1 MRTINIL
8 IVSFIRSSRLSL
20 DAIDV
25 AAMGRLCERSSA
37 CARDRSFFLFGHD
50 CFASRNTRER
60 PEVDEAEMLHFKRAK
75 LVRDSLGVWCTSVN
89 RAVLFSRRLKN
100 STR

>member
-1 MRTINIL
+1 MSRLWDVYASVRLRARAIVPSSYLDT
-8 IVSFIRSSRLSL
+8 IVSHPEIP
-20 DAIDV
+20 
-25 AAMGRLCERSSA
+25 GK
-37 CARDRSFFLFGHD
+37 G
-50 CFASRNTRER
+50 
-60 PEVDEAEMLHFKRAK
+60 PEVDEAETLHFKRAK